1 MQQMRGKGGTVI
13 GTITLCGMLGA
24 LAYKDWKE
32 QKVSVYAVLV
42 FIILGMIFHVVW
54 QEQELWNIL
63 AGAGLGAGF
72 LVLSW
77 ISHGSIGAGDGA
89 VLVATGVFL
98 GFWEN
103 LRLLFLAL
111 ILSALVAGYLLVIKR
126 KGRKDRMP
134 FIPFLFLADLLLM
147 IC

>member
-1 MQQMRGKGGTVI
+1 MIGTV
-13 GTITLCGMLGA
+13 TLCGALGA
-24 LAYKDWKE
+24 LAYKDCKE

-42 FIILGMIFHVVW
+42 LMILGMIFHVVW
-54 QEQELWNIL
+54 QEQELWNVL

-77 ISHGSIGAGDGA
+77 ISRGSIGAGDGA

-98 GFWEN
+98 GFWGN

-111 ILSALVAGYLLVIKR
+111 MLSAIAAGYLLVIKR

-147 IC
+147 IW

>member
-1 MQQMRGKGGTVI
+1 M
-13 GTITLCGMLGA
+13 
-24 LAYKDWKE
+24 
-32 QKVSVYAVLV
+32 
-42 FIILGMIFHVVW
+42 
-54 QEQELWNIL
+54 
-63 AGAGLGAGF
+63 
-72 LVLSW
+72 VLSW

-98 GFWEN
+98 GFWGN